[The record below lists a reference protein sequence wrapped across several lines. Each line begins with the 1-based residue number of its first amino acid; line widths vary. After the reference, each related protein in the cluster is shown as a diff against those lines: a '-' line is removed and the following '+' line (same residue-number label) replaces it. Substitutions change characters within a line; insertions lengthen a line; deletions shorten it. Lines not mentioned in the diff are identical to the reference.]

1 MSAYQGNYLTRGF
14 RVGWGS
20 TVRTASFIYGML
32 AALSVAVGFPTQS
45 HAESRIEWRL
55 ENPFRLFKRPE
66 HTEMHRRIFESLSFA
81 EQRSPILAAEQKLEL
96 QFGGR
101 GWADRIFNHTCYDQN
116 RDRYNAC
123 ENYVLPKSHRIIAH
137 LKDLGGFFSFFSDA
151 PSPNA
156 TCSWKSVGQDGQAVS
171 QQTVPCDRSVAL
183 EIPYPTGAQIIVTR
197 PGSSVPLTPALNVKI
212 RDLLIVGMGDSFAAG
227 DGNPDHPAALSD
239 ERSHDYGYV
248 DIAATGAREELD
260 GYPARV
266 GRWKDINSNAFRKQ
280 RARWWDRE
288 CHRSLYSHQLRV
300 ALQLAV
306 ENPQRSVTF
315 VSFSCSGAEIS
326 QGLLLDLPVRE
337 CTPGE
342 KPRVPAQFSAL
353 SEELCSSLQRDVPMP
368 AAIISRVP
376 ELRGVSEGK
385 MRLTRCRRLKR
396 GGQYVPDLKRP
407 IDLVLLSIGGND
419 VGFVPLISDSLL
431 SEQSIYRVLGRQ
443 FDSVYGVD
451 RARQRLDLLKRRF
464 SGLRYS
470 MDLLLGVSSD
480 GERPGNVI
488 LTGYPNVGYGEDGMR
503 TCGGTKGLEVF
514 PPFHLDADKVGEA
527 EDFTQELNSQLAA
540 LAGNGWTYV
549 DGFRDD
555 FRSHGLCAVNGAG
568 PSEMLGFPR
577 RKNGRWEPFAPS
589 QYAPYTPRQRWFRT
603 PNDAF
608 LTSNMHA
615 AQISGFGANC
625 TGLLTGAFRG
635 LARNHWQPFQVF
647 LASTYG
653 GAFHPTAEGQARMAD
668 DVVKQARKILE
679 RAETH

>member
-353 SEELCSSLQRDVPMP
+353 SEELC
-368 AAIISRVP
+368 I
-376 ELRGVSEGK
+376 
-385 MRLTRCRRLKR
+385 T
-396 GGQYVPDLKRP
+396 
-407 IDLVLLSIGGND
+407 
-419 VGFVPLISDSLL
+419 
-431 SEQSIYRVLGRQ
+431 
-443 FDSVYGVD
+443 
-451 RARQRLDLLKRRF
+451 
-464 SGLRYS
+464 
-470 MDLLLGVSSD
+470 
-480 GERPGNVI
+480 
-488 LTGYPNVGYGEDGMR
+488 
-503 TCGGTKGLEVF
+503 
-514 PPFHLDADKVGEA
+514 
-527 EDFTQELNSQLAA
+527 
-540 LAGNGWTYV
+540 
-549 DGFRDD
+549 
-555 FRSHGLCAVNGAG
+555 
-568 PSEMLGFPR
+568 
-577 RKNGRWEPFAPS
+577 
-589 QYAPYTPRQRWFRT
+589 
-603 PNDAF
+603 
-608 LTSNMHA
+608 
-615 AQISGFGANC
+615 
-625 TGLLTGAFRG
+625 
-635 LARNHWQPFQVF
+635 
-647 LASTYG
+647 
-653 GAFHPTAEGQARMAD
+653 
-668 DVVKQARKILE
+668 LE
-679 RAETH
+679 RAA

>member
-1 MSAYQGNYLTRGF
+1 M
-14 RVGWGS
+14 VGGVQLR
-20 TVRTASFIYGML
+20 TVRIFYGIL
-32 AALSVAVGFPTQS
+32 AALAVAAGLPTQS

-66 HTEMHRRIFESLSFA
+66 HTELHRRTFESLSFS
-81 EQRSPILAAEQKLEL
+81 EQRTPILAAEQKLEM
-96 QFGGR
+96 QYGGR
-101 GWADRIFNHTCYDQN
+101 GWADQIFNETCYNQN

-123 ENYVLPKSHRIIAH
+123 ENYVLPKTHRIIAY
-137 LKDLGGFFSFFSDA
+137 LKEPTGFWSLFSDI
-151 PSPNA
+151 PSPSRACNWKAIGPDGSVVSEENA
-156 TCSWKSVGQDGQAVS
+156 
-171 QQTVPCDRSVAL
+171 PCDRSVAL
-183 EIPYPTGAQIIVTR
+183 EIPYPAGAQIIVSR
-197 PGSSVPLTPALNVKI
+197 QGSSARIAGPLTIKI
-212 RDLLIVGMGDSFAAG
+212 RDVLIIGMGDSFAAG
-227 DGNPDHPAALSD
+227 DGNPDHPATFSD

-248 DIAATGAREELD
+248 DIAATGKREHLD

-266 GRWKDINSNAFRKQ
+266 GRWREIDSNAFRKQ

-306 ENPQRSVTF
+306 ENPQRAVTF

-342 KPRVPAQFSAL
+342 KARVPAQFSAL
-353 SEELCSSLQRDVPMP
+353 SEELCSSVQRDVPMP

-376 ELRGVSEGK
+376 ELRAVSESN

-396 GGQYVPDLKRP
+396 NGHYVTDLKRP

-431 SEQSIYRVLGRQ
+431 SEKSIYRVLGRQ

-451 RARQRLDLLKRRF
+451 RARERLDLLKRRF
-464 SGLRYS
+464 AGLRYS
-470 MDLLLGVSSD
+470 LDLLLGVSSD
-480 GERPGNVI
+480 RTRPGNVI
-488 LTGYPNVGYGEDGMR
+488 LTGYPNVGYGEDGVR

-514 PPFHLDADKVGEA
+514 PPFHLNAGKVGEA

-540 LAGNGWTYV
+540 LAGNGWSYV

-555 FRSHGLCAVNGAG
+555 FRSHGLCAVNGGGAQE
-568 PSEMLGFPR
+568 SLGFPR

-615 AQISGFGANC
+615 VQISGFGANC
-625 TGLLTGAFRG
+625 TGVLSGAFRG

-647 LASTYG
+647 MASTYG

-668 DVVKQARKILE
+668 DVVKEARKILE